1 MSDRSGRN
9 RDEGVTEAEVA
20 RALREAGL
28 PVEEGEPARLLDT
41 ARFLRGAAERVRAAL
56 S

>member
-9 RDEGVTEAEVA
+9 RDQTVTEEDLA

-28 PVEEGEPARLLDT
+28 PLEEGEPARMLAT
-41 ARFLRGAAERVRAAL
+41 ARFLRGAAERVKAAL
-56 S
+56 G